1 MYYFQKFFGDHLL
14 NSSVIGDTNIIC
26 YASSFKSGEIGLV
39 IINKGTKNEMIGIN
53 LKDFGFGERYY
64 MYSLTGGTDN
74 GDFSQKVYVNDHQ
87 PDNATG
93 GPINNID
100 ELKAWSDLIS
110 QPVTFYSPEYS
121 VQYILID
128 HSSHII
134 DDISENAVIKPKIYP
149 NPAKDI
155 ITVSSSFDIDK
166 VEITSLNGEIVK
178 TITSSSVDNTIKIN
192 LSLPSGIYFTRVYSK
207 GHISVAKL
215 TVIK

>member
-1 MYYFQKFFGDHLL
+1 
-14 NSSVIGDTNIIC
+14 
-26 YASSFKSGEIGLV
+26 
-39 IINKGTKNEMIGIN
+39 MIGIN
-53 LKDFGFGERYY
+53 LQDFGYGERYY

-121 VQYILID
+121 VQYVLID
-128 HSSHII
+128 HGSHII
-134 DDISENAVIKPKIYP
+134 DDISNNEVIKPKIYP

-155 ITVSSSFDIDK
+155 ITITSASDIDK
-166 VEITSLNGEIVK
+166 VEITSLNGEIIK
-178 TITSSSVDNTIKIN
+178 TVTSPLAGNTLKTN
-192 LSLPSGIYFTRVYSK
+192 LSLPAGIYLTRVYCK
-207 GHISVAKL
+207 GHISVEKL
-215 TVIK
+215 IIIK